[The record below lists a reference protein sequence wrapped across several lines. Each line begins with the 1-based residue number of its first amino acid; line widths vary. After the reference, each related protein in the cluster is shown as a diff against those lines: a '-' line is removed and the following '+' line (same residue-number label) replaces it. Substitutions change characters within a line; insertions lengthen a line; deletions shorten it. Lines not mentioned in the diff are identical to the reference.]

1 MDPYLGEIRLFSFN
15 NIPRGWAACEGQLL
29 PIQQNQALFSLL
41 GVAYGGNG
49 TTTFALPDLR
59 GRVPLHF
66 NSQFPLGTVAG
77 ETNHTLTT
85 NEMPQHVHMVSAS
98 SGAATSP
105 TITNN
110 IWGQETNSF
119 GPAASLAPMSPAA
132 ISMAG
137 ANQPHQNMQP
147 YLTMSFC
154 IAMQGIYPS
163 RS

>member
-1 MDPYLGEIRLFSFN
+1 
-15 NIPRGWAACEGQLL
+15 
-29 PIQQNQALFSLL
+29 
-41 GVAYGGNG
+41 
-49 TTTFALPDLR
+49 
-59 GRVPLHF
+59 
-66 NSQFPLGTVAG
+66 
-77 ETNHTLTT
+77 
-85 NEMPQHVHMVSAS
+85 MPQHVHMVSAS

>member
-15 NIPRGWAACEGQLL
+15 NIPRGWAACEGQTLA
-29 PIQQNQALFSLL
+29 IQQNAALFSLL
-41 GVAYGGNG
+41 GTVYGGNG
-49 TTTFALPDLR
+49 STTFMLPDLR

-77 ETNHTLTT
+77 ETTHTLTT
-85 NEMPQHVHMVSAS
+85 NEMPQHVHQVSAS
-98 SGAATSP
+98 SVAATSP
-105 TITNN
+105 AITGTV
-110 IWGQETNSF
+110 WGQETNSF
-119 GPAASLAPMSPAA
+119 GPAASLVPMSAAA
-132 ISMAG
+132 ISAAG